1 VTDPSPVVLRLRDV
15 VKTFPGVV
23 ALKGVSFEV
32 LAGEVH
38 ALVGENGAGKST
50 LMAVAAGSTVPDSG
64 TVEIGG
70 QPLDAASPA
79 AAQAL
84 GLAIVYQHLSI
95 LEDLTVIENMVF
107 AMPAALRPAMSK
119 AASWTREH
127 LDSVGAEIDPA
138 TRVSDLSTANRQLV
152 EIAKALALDAK
163 VLILDEPT
171 EALTRVESER
181 LFANIRA
188 IRDKGTAI
196 VYISHR
202 LPEVKR
208 VADRITVLRDGETR
222 GTFDAAEISEGEIL
236 RLIIGRAVEQVFPDK
251 RSESA
256 SADALI
262 EADGLSGSGF
272 SDVSLRVEPGEIVG
286 LAGVEGNGQ
295 RSFLRAL
302 AGMLP
307 AHGSLRVAGQR
318 LRLGRPSRMRGAGVI
333 HLPGDRHREGVMLT
347 LSVRENVLLL
357 ALRENSTGGFVR
369 RALERRAV
377 AAQIQRLGVKTPSAE
392 TSVGA
397 LSGGNQQKVLFAR
410 ALLGKP
416 RVLLADE
423 PTRGVDAGARID
435 LYQVMRDAA
444 AGGRAVLVLSSDA
457 VELQGLC
464 DRVLVFSRGRIV
476 RELEGLEI
484 NEENITGAAVT
495 SDHEHHRSDLAPSV
509 RRAQRLRRFL
519 SGDYLPSVVL
529 AALIVIMAVATD
541 IDNGRFLSSYSLQST
556 LLLASALAFVS
567 MGQLVIILTGNF
579 DLSVG
584 PLMGLMTV
592 VVSFFWGVGQGTGDL
607 LLGILVAIG
616 TGIAVGLVNALL
628 VRAGRL
634 NSVLATIATFI
645 VIQGIALQL
654 RPQEAGELRTSI
666 TAAINTNIGW
676 VPVALIAALVIAVV
690 AEVVLRRT
698 RFGLQL
704 RAVGSDETRAHR
716 LGARA
721 DFTVIAA
728 FVICALFAA
737 AAGIMLAGQIGVGDG
752 DPTLSSNYTLQSIA
766 AVVLGGASIFGGRGS
781 FIGAVL
787 GAILLT
793 EVVAAVPFLQIPLS
807 WNDWTPGIL
816 ILVGAGIFSRARGGR
831 SALLGTG
838 ETG

>member
-1 VTDPSPVVLRLRDV
+1 VTDPSPTVLRLRDV

-23 ALKGVSFEV
+23 ALKGVSFDV

-70 QPLDAASPA
+70 QGLDAASPA

-95 LEDLTVIENMVF
+95 LEDLTVTENMVF
-107 AMPAALRPAMSK
+107 AMPAALRPPMSK
-119 AASWTREH
+119 AAAWTRER
-127 LDSVGAEIDPA
+127 LDAVGSDVDPA
-138 TRVSDLSTANRQLV
+138 ERVSDLSTANRQLV

-171 EALTRVESER
+171 ESLTRVESER
-181 LFANIRA
+181 LFANIGA

-222 GTFDAAEISEGEIL
+222 GTFEATGISEGEIL
-236 RLIIGRAVEQVFPDK
+236 RLIIGRAVDQVFPDK
-251 RSESA
+251 RA
-256 SADALI
+256 ANGSADALL

-272 SDVSLRVEPGEIVG
+272 SEVSLRVEPGEIVG

-302 AGMLP
+302 AGMVP
-307 AHGSLRVAGQR
+307 AHGALHIAGR
-318 LRLGRPSRMRGAGVI
+318 ALRLGRPSRMRSAGLI

-377 AAQIQRLGVKTPSAE
+377 AAQIARLGVKTPSAE
-392 TSVGA
+392 TSVSA

-416 RVLLADE
+416 SVLLADE

-435 LYQVMRDAA
+435 LYQVMREAA
-444 AGGRAVLVLSSDA
+444 NDGRAVVVLSSDA

-464 DRVLVFSRGRIV
+464 DRVLVFSRGQVV
-476 RELEGLEI
+476 RELEGSEI

-495 SDHEHHRSDLAPSV
+495 SERRDRQAELAPSV

-519 SGDYLPSVVL
+519 AGDYLPSVVL
-529 AALIVIMAVATD
+529 ALLIVIMAVATE
-541 IDNGRFLSSYSLQST
+541 IDNGRFLSGYSLHST
-556 LLLASALAFVS
+556 LLTASVLAFVS
-567 MGQLVIILTGNF
+567 MGQLVIMLTGNF

-592 VVSFFWGVGQGTGDL
+592 VVSFFWGLGQGTGDL
-607 LLGILVAIG
+607 LLGILLAIA
-616 TGIAVGLVNALL
+616 TAIAVGLVNVVL
-628 VRAGRL
+628 VRVGRL
-634 NSVLATIATFI
+634 SSVLATISTFI

-654 RPQEAGELRTSI
+654 RPQEAGELRLSI
-666 TAAINTNIGW
+666 TSGINTGIGW
-676 VPVALIAALVIAVV
+676 MPVALIAAIVIAVA

-716 LGARA
+716 LGARPN
-721 DFTVIAA
+721 FTMFAA
-728 FVICALFAA
+728 FVVCALLAA

-752 DPTLSSNYTLQSIA
+752 DPTLSSNYTLLSIA
-766 AVVLGGASIFGGRGS
+766 AVALGGASIFGGRGS
-781 FIGAVL
+781 FIGALL
-787 GAILLT
+787 GAFLLT
-793 EVVAAVPFLQIPLS
+793 EVVAAVPFLQIALS
-807 WNDWTPGIL
+807 WTEWTPGIL